1 MTSKQRKY
9 IITKFCG
16 GGANTPPAKNIQIEF
31 EPGYGFG
38 TKKHF
43 GEDKTSII
51 KL

>member
-1 MTSKQRKY
+1 MKSKQRKY

-43 GEDKTSII
+43 GKNKTSII

>member
-1 MTSKQRKY
+1 MTEKQRSY

-31 EPGYGFG
+31 KPGYSFG

-43 GEDKTSII
+43 GKHKTSII

>member
-1 MTSKQRKY
+1 MTDKQRKY

-31 EPGYGFG
+31 KPGYGFG
-38 TKKHF
+38 ETKQF
-43 GEDKTSII
+43 GEMKTTIV

>member
-1 MTSKQRKY
+1 MTNKERNY

-31 EPGYGFG
+31 KSGYGFG
-38 TKKHF
+38 TKKQF
-43 GEDKTSII
+43 GKDKTSII